1 MDCRRDVDSTL
12 GQVCR
17 IRPTSTTKY
26 ALIVEL
32 DGRAGH
38 EGIGQFRDMDR
49 DNRHM
54 LVNARTLRFGS
65 YDLVARPCGV
75 AFQVY
80 SALVRQGYLEA
91 FVRCRH
97 CLAATEADL
106 LFA

>member
-1 MDCRRDVDSTL
+1 LPKGSRQQSRSGLPYQTDVDYEEY
-12 GQVCR
+12 G
-17 IRPTSTTKY
+17 
-26 ALIVEL
+26 LIVEL

-38 EGIGQFRDMDR
+38 DGVGQFRDMDR

-54 LVNARTLRFGS
+54 LVNARTLRYGS
-65 YDLVARPCGV
+65 YDLVARPCSV

-91 FVRCRH
+91 FVRCRR
-97 CLAATEADL
+97 CMAATEADL